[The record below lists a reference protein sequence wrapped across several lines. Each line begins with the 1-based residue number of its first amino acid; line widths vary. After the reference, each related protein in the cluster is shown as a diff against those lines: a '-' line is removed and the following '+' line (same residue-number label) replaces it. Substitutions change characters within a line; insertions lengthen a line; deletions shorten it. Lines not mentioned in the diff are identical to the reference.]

1 MQVLAGLLESLPIGT
16 NFALLQFM
24 WMLVSGAL
32 LPSRGAVF
40 PALKAIGLSDAA
52 ARRAWA
58 AMRGGVWQ
66 IAVLLRLWQAQIEG
80 LEGFH
85 YHRHGGY
92 RPVGVDITAIFRP
105 QLKGWKGKHYYPPAG
120 KALPAVPFGV
130 IGATGS
136 LDGQRLAVPWAFVR
150 IDPADPSDQRLQRDL
165 LMQVV
170 GRLELEDAAI
180 LDAGF
185 KLSDLQA
192 AGLVRYV
199 LRLAKN
205 FTARRNVPAPR
216 KPLGRPPIYGEWVR
230 PLARTYKDNA
240 IPATPADRV
249 LAWEEDGCQLR
260 ADVWTDLILP
270 GVEPD
275 PDNQRTEVRPFQVAA
290 IYDPRF
296 AEPWLLASNLPLE
309 PADLRAL
316 YQDRWPVEQIP
327 LAAKQMVGAHRQFVF
342 CDESLHRLPELALL
356 AGSVLSFLAATLPL
370 APTGFWDRNPR
381 RTPGRLRR
389 QLFGRL
395 FPSSIPLPERIRKKD
410 SVTEHLPKGIQG
422 HQRQPRPG

>member
-16 NFALLQFM
+16 NLALLQFM

-32 LPSRGAVF
+32 LPNRGAVF
-40 PALKAIGLSDAA
+40 PALKSVGLADAA

-80 LEGFH
+80 LAGFQ

-92 RPVGVDITAIFRP
+92 QPVSVDITAIFRP
-105 QLKGWKGKHYYPPAG
+105 QLKGWQGKHYYPPAG
-120 KALPAVPFGV
+120 KALPSVPFGV
-130 IGATGS
+130 VGATGS
-136 LDGQRLAVPWAFVR
+136 LNGQRLAVPWAFLRVDKQ
-150 IDPADPSDQRLQRDL
+150 DPGEQRLQCQL
-165 LMQVV
+165 LSWVA
-170 GRLELEDAAI
+170 GRLAPDAVAI

-185 KLSDLQA
+185 KLSELMDT
-192 AGLVRYV
+192 GLEGFV

-205 FTARRNVPAPR
+205 FTGRRNVPAPR
-216 KPLGRPPIYGEWVR
+216 KRKGRPPTYGEWVR
-230 PLARTYKDNA
+230 PLARTYKQHA
-240 IPATPADRV
+240 IPATPPERV
-249 LAWEEDGCQLR
+249 VTWEEAGCKLR
-260 ADVWTDLILP
+260 AEVWFNLILP
-270 GVEPD
+270 GVEPA
-275 PDNQRTEVRPFQVAA
+275 PHNRTFQVAA

-296 AEPWLLASNLPLE
+296 EEPWLLASDLPLS

-327 LAAKQMVGAHRQFVF
+327 QAAKQMLGAHRQFVF
-342 CDESLHRLPELALL
+342 CDESIYRLPELALL
-356 AGSVLSFLAATLPL
+356 AGSILSFLAAALPL

-389 QLFGRL
+389 LLFGRD
-395 FPSSIPLPERIRKKD
+395 FPSSFPLPERIRKKE
-410 SVTEHLPKGIQG
+410 SVTRHLPKGILG
-422 HQRQPRPG
+422 HRRQPRPG